1 METND
6 PVCQLVWI
14 VEIETVVDG
23 RAWHAGFYDRLGGHD
38 DCAYLPESPSSTSRC
53 HCRNRPS
60 HNPMRGGA

>member
-23 RAWHAGFYDRLGGHD
+23 RAWHTGFYDRLGGHD
-38 DCAYLPESPSSTSRC
+38 DCA
-53 HCRNRPS
+53 
-60 HNPMRGGA
+60 